1 MARMEEFLKRNPDL
15 RRLLVAPGPGQTGR
29 PLLALLDEK
38 KLRRVLSRMLDEREF
53 LGPGGIR
60 SLSRHHLDHP
70 YVLHLGAHEYEVR
83 YLPAESDSGMFG
95 GNSNWRGPVW
105 MPVNALII
113 RALLQFYQFYGD
125 SFRIE
130 FPTGSGRELTLFEV
144 AHELSSRLAG
154 IFLRGPDGRRPV
166 YGGAAKFQDDPHW
179 RDLLLFYEYFHGDNS
194 AGIGAS
200 HQTGWTGVVAR
211 FMQIFGHLR
220 PDELL
225 KDRDGRPVARY
236 YME

>member
-1 MARMEEFLKRNPDL
+1 
-15 RRLLVAPGPGQTGR
+15 
-29 PLLALLDEK
+29 
-38 KLRRVLSRMLDEREF
+38 
-53 LGPGGIR
+53 
-60 SLSRHHLDHP
+60 
-70 YVLHLGAHEYEVR
+70 VR

-144 AHELSSRLAG
+144 AHELSARLAG

-179 RDLLLFYEYFHGDNS
+179 RDCCFS
-194 AGIGAS
+194 TSTSTVTTARASGAS
-200 HQTGWTGVVAR
+200 HQTG
-211 FMQIFGHLR
+211 L
-220 PDELL
+220 
-225 KDRDGRPVARY
+225 DRRGRGDSCRY
-236 YME
+236 SATSGRRNC